1 MEKHLDESDVT
12 RATRQVGRR
21 QFLRLMGTGLGAA
34 VLAACG
40 GAAPATPAGE
50 AATAAPAAAGAATA
64 APAAAAATAA
74 PAAEAAATAAPAA
87 AGGKTLRIAYT
98 AEIDTLNA
106 FTSQFLTDIELTMVE
121 GLIVSNDKNE
131 YIPVLATQIPTV
143 ENGGIKN
150 LPDGKIEM
158 TWPLQQG
165 VKWHDGTEFTADDVV
180 FTWQFVVGENSEVY
194 NRDQYLPIIACE
206 AVDKYTV
213 KMTWD
218 KPYAAYNG
226 LFEAVLPKHVLEGKD
241 VVTFDGYNR
250 SPLGTGP
257 FKFVEWKSG
266 EYVRVQRNPD
276 YWRGTQYPNIDEIV
290 FTFFADDNTRLNALK
305 AGEQDWGQ
313 ITPVQVKEAEG
324 LAGYKIEL
332 VNQNSW
338 QHFDTSVVTE
348 RGKKLFG
355 DKSVRQAM
363 AFAIDRQAI
372 SDGVMEGTVKLADSV
387 IAPNSPFYNAD
398 VPKYPYDVE
407 KAKQLLDAA
416 GWVVG
421 ADGIR
426 EKDGEKFSFTMML
439 RAGNTVRTAIAQVI
453 QANLKDVGIEVK
465 FDTQEAAAWSQIWR
479 TGEWEAVVGGW
490 ILPADPSVT
499 NLYGCES
506 SNNMTGHCDEELDKL
521 MQASDQEFT
530 VEKRKPLL
538 LEVQTKL
545 LDDMFSLPIY
555 YNVTPIVTSEKLGN
569 FKPSGTNLGS
579 FWNVYEWTLA

>member
-1 MEKHLDESDVT
+1 VEKHPDESDVT

-40 GAAPATPAGE
+40 GAAPTTPAGE
-50 AATAAPAAAGAATA
+50 ATSAPAAGAATA
-64 APAAAAATAA
+64 APAAATSA
-74 PAAEAAATAAPAA
+74 PAAGAATAAPAA

-180 FTWQFVVGENSEVY
+180 FTWQFVVSENSEVY
-194 NRDQYLPIIACE
+194 NRDQYLPISACE

-276 YWRGTQYPNIDEIV
+276 YWRGEQYPSIDEIV

-348 RGKKLFG
+348 RGKKLFS

-363 AFAIDRQAI
+363 AYAIDRQAI

-387 IAPNSPFYNAD
+387 IAPSSPYYNAD

-439 RAGNTVRTAIAQVI
+439 RAGNTVRQAIAQVI

-465 FDTQEAAAWSQIWR
+465 FDTQEAAAWTQIWR

-499 NLYGCES
+499 NLFACEA

-538 LEVQTKL
+538 LEVQTRL

-555 YNVTPIVTSEKLGN
+555 YNVTPIVASEKLGN